1 MADRPRSDAISAT
14 PDDASGYRRG
24 AAGRRRGAAV
34 EGSRMIGMNLIM
46 AVLVAG
52 LVVAGWFIANQHQ
65 LLADEQQAL
74 DAAEARIVVL
84 EDRLRVTDEA
94 MAETGQ
100 DTQQQIGFW
109 ESEIRK
115 LWAVSNERNRKWI
128 MDNQAALA
136 RLQKTLDELKASNAE
151 LAGAVGRHET
161 AFSQQQAII
170 DQLAGIDL
178 QMQRMVAGQRD
189 LTDKVN
195 VAQQSVSALQS
206 GLAGRVSENEQAVAA
221 IDAYRLQLNA
231 RLADIERRLNQLI
244 SSTDL

>member
-1 MADRPRSDAISAT
+1 
-14 PDDASGYRRG
+14 
-24 AAGRRRGAAV
+24 
-34 EGSRMIGMNLIM
+34 MNLIM